1 MNIQMLMPSKNICF
15 QEFKYW
21 KAAALEATLLSNA
34 SNQHSAV
41 FTCYTILLLLHMQGV
56 NPEILNCGFCN
67 YIQRG
72 QLHGGRSDNNKTAL
86 GICTASL
93 SAQSG
98 VLSNTVFHLVRFL
111 LFNTF
116 K

>member
-1 MNIQMLMPSKNICF
+1 MLMPSKNIF
-15 QEFKYW
+15 LQEFKYW
-21 KAAALEATLLSNA
+21 KAAALEAKLLSSV

-41 FTCYTILLLLHMQGV
+41 FTCYPILLLLHMHGV
-56 NPEILNCGFCN
+56 NPEIPSCEFCN

-86 GICTASL
+86 GICIAFL

-98 VLSNTVFHLVRFL
+98 ILSNTVFHLVRFL